1 MSVNTKTN
9 IKKHTKLNTVSKQE
23 TFSQTCNILN
33 VSAVEIKPKRS
44 SECRKDL
51 KMDSKQLEM

>member
-23 TFSQTCNILN
+23 TFSQTCNVLN

-44 SECRKDL
+44 SECRK
-51 KMDSKQLEM
+51 KT